1 MSVAQAGDGNN
12 IGNIVSLCLTP
23 GNSSLAAD
31 FCFQPGGGLVIDPI
45 QPGLAIVPDNPD
57 YTLDPNG
64 LGGSGKGTIGEGPI
78 EIPYTI
84 TYSGAQKDA
93 AIAVT
98 VKVTGPTQSLNGVD
112 YCAFSG
118 NGFTVPVPGN
128 VLLGKSQT
136 LKTHNCKGEA
146 LSIPAPAT
154 HAEEWDKIS
163 SGVTDMWL
171 WKTPLVLQFV
181 MNNPVSKTTYDG
193 NTWFGEVTAQ
203 GRIDVSASW
212 N

>member
-1 MSVAQAGDGNN
+1 M
-12 IGNIVSLCLTP
+12 
-23 GNSSLAAD
+23 
-31 FCFQPGGGLVIDPI
+31 
-45 QPGLAIVPDNPD
+45 
-57 YTLDPNG
+57 
-64 LGGSGKGTIGEGPI
+64 
-78 EIPYTI
+78 
-84 TYSGAQKDA
+84 
-93 AIAVT
+93 
-98 VKVTGPTQSLNGVD
+98 KVTGPTQSLNGVD

-136 LKTHNCKGEA
+136 LKAHNCKGEA

>member
-1 MSVAQAGDGNN
+1 M
-12 IGNIVSLCLTP
+12 
-23 GNSSLAAD
+23 
-31 FCFQPGGGLVIDPI
+31 IDPI

-118 NGFTVPVPGN
+118 NGFTVPVP
-128 VLLGKSQT
+128 
-136 LKTHNCKGEA
+136 
-146 LSIPAPAT
+146 
-154 HAEEWDKIS
+154 
-163 SGVTDMWL
+163 VTCCWA
-171 WKTPLVLQFV
+171 KA
-181 MNNPVSKTTYDG
+181 K
-193 NTWFGEVTAQ
+193 
-203 GRIDVSASW
+203 R
-212 N
+212 